1 MIRGYCVRVTYR
13 GLGADEQ
20 IEWTRRLS
28 EVIAR
33 SLGGVGQRLQLFE
46 RFLNRGGGG
55 GAVREFN
62 FRPNRLGW
70 GRAMPGIKHPPAA
83 HA

>member
-1 MIRGYCVRVTYR
+1 MKAVVHLGSPHPKERIAMIRGYCVRVTYR

-33 SLGGVGQRLQLFE
+33 SLIRL
-46 RFLNRGGGG
+46 R
-55 GAVREFN
+55 
-62 FRPNRLGW
+62 
-70 GRAMPGIKHPPAA
+70 
-83 HA
+83 